1 MGKKLIKIKDII
13 RLPGNP
19 RFIVDVTSNNEEFAF
34 LCTVTDEYKIRR
46 NSPHS
51 FREFREY
58 EVQSDYQRSLIDGKE
73 FNWQIKDSQKIIK
86 ASLEL
91 DFLKLSKK
99 IRKLLDE
106 PFASGY
112 FLQDNSLVYYL
123 LSDNYDL
130 PDVYKE
136 KFEFLPCV
144 YDDLPST
151 EHRQYLL
158 QNIKSI
164 CKFLTQSPSCLPIF
178 LYTLS
183 ALSEPVLYYGSTHN
197 AKFSVWV
204 HSPEYKNA
212 RDAANLFGNMFTY
225 RPQSVYN
232 EHKFHFNLTE
242 KNGYDLDEHIDSF
255 TDLPLLGF
263 SSSDSHKLANKK
275 TKPIIDKT
283 YSGNI
288 RFYPVFISPTSTHS
302 YKVLPLK
309 IEDIHLKRSDF
320 ESLKGCI
327 NRVYRAFIY
336 EMCRRNSFESVHT
349 VVNDSFY
356 KSLREILQ
364 SPLAYPLFH
373 HHCVVLNCKG
383 KNTPREF
390 IEINNELSSI
400 RKDIIR
406 YIPEALDIELDISSG
421 FQDFQYDAKKKHGEN
436 HIIYMPTLTS
446 DSKIPYEP
454 VDDSLYDAENFLN
467 ESFIVYCNQVI
478 SDVNKLRK
486 AVCHCAYVYKLR
498 YALEY
503 FNSFMSKVGVDFQFR
518 KQFMT
523 EAYSAL
529 DKLLHKQPLLNTVS
543 KEEQALIDKDISR
556 FLKALNQ
563 TIYKN
568 LNSDMVRNISFRI
581 SRDKSCKAY
590 EVDSRVFRKLADA
603 KVDTPF
609 RQFLNELAKRD
620 ILIKNS
626 GNPKQPR
633 FVFQKTVNSHAR
645 NYYVVRADAIQ
656 IETYELTK

>member
-1 MGKKLIKIKDII
+1 MGRKNNLLKIMDII

-19 RFIVDVTSNNEEFAF
+19 RYIATLNSKGEETFE
-34 LCTVTDEYKIRR
+34 LMCTVINGEKVNFRLPERFVDFMSRRIDSAYFRNFDPDFSDGFRYK
-46 NSPHS
+46 
-51 FREFREY
+51 EA
-58 EVQSDYQRSLIDGKE
+58 SDSIAANLAKC
-73 FNWQIKDSQKIIK
+73 
-86 ASLEL
+86 L
-91 DFLKLSKK
+91 LKLQNN
-99 IRKLLDE
+99 ILE
-106 PFASGY
+106 IYNQEFTSG
-112 FLQDNSLVYYL
+112 FYYEDTRL
-123 LSDNYDL
+123 YHYMLSDRYEL
-130 PDVYKE
+130 SEGSEHKYG
-136 KFEFLPCV
+136 FLPVDEIECIDSDCLAAV
-144 YDDLPST
+144 
-151 EHRQYLL
+151 H
-158 QNIKSI
+158 
-164 CKFLTQSPSCLPIF
+164 KFLLEHPLCLPLF
-178 LYTLS
+178 LYTITS
-183 ALSEPVLYYGSTHN
+183 LSESACDYSYMHE
-197 AKFSVWV
+197 AKFSAWV
-204 HSPEYKNA
+204 YSSDYKNA
-212 RDAANLFGNMFTY
+212 RTAANLLGNMFVY
-225 RPQSVYN
+225 SPQSIYN
-232 EHKFHFNLTE
+232 AHKFHFNLTE
-242 KNGYDLDEHIDSF
+242 KNGYDLDEHVDSF
-255 TDLPLLGF
+255 ADLPLLVF
-263 SSSDSHKLANKK
+263 STSASHKLSTKK

-283 YSGNI
+283 YRGNI

-309 IEDIHLKRSDF
+309 IEDIHLKRSNF
-320 ESLKGCI
+320 ESLKGYI

-373 HHCVVLNCKG
+373 HHCVGLNCKE
-383 KNTPREF
+383 KNTPRKF

-467 ESFIVYCNQVI
+467 ELFIVYCKQVI
-478 SDVNKLRK
+478 SELNKLRK
-486 AVCHCAYVYKLR
+486 AVCRCAFVFKLR